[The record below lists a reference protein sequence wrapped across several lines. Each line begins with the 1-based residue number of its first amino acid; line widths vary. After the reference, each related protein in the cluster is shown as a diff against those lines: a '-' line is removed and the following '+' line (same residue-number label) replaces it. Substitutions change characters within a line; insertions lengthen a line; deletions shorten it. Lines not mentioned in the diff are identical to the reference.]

1 MEYTEPLITADKIL
15 DMLTREGSPGYVMG
29 SSLYSELGGKQ
40 NKSINQALS
49 RLTEIDKY
57 VNYKGGDHY
66 YLSGTGQNFV
76 NQGKYKGLCE
86 REKER
91 ISKLSE
97 KEKLEIDQLKSI
109 IATNKAVQ
117 DNFKS
122 QNITNNI
129 SIGVGTLSLIFIGLS
144 TYYQA
149 TDRTP
154 IEIQKLK
161 EEVKETQK
169 KLQTIQSSLEG
180 INSSIQTTKIDTV
193 FVKQR

>member
-15 DMLTREGSPGYVMG
+15 DMLTREGSPGYVMAG
-29 SSLYSELGGKQ
+29 NLYPVFGGKQ
-40 NKSINQALS
+40 NKYINQALS
-49 RLTEIDKY
+49 RLVEVDKY
-57 VNYKGGDHY
+57 VDKRGTDHY
-66 YLSGTGQNFV
+66 YLSGTGQDFV

-109 IATNKAVQ
+109 IATNKSVQ
-117 DNFKS
+117 ENFKS
-122 QNITNNI
+122 QNITTYI
-129 SIGVGTLSLIFIGLS
+129 SIGVGVLSLIFIGLS

-154 IEIQKLK
+154 TEVQKLK

-193 FVKQR
+193 FVKK